1 MEIFKSNKEKK
12 ITYLVFGIYLIFLC
26 WLVLFKCA
34 ISIEDIPHFRG
45 VNLIPFYYNNENSV
59 HLKEVVYNIVVFIP
73 AGFYFTALFGKEKKL
88 TGVFITAI
96 LSLLFEITQWIF
108 SIGASDITDLIT
120 NTLGGI
126 CGLFLFILM
135 GKISYSRRMGIAN
148 LIGIVIELLGGGI
161 LVLLLIAN

>member
-1 MEIFKSNKEKK
+1 MTI
-12 ITYLVFGIYLIFLC
+12 GIYLIFLC

-73 AGFYFTALFGKEKKL
+73 AGFYFTALFGKDKKL

-120 NTLGGI
+120 NTLGGNLRTFPVYI
-126 CGLFLFILM
+126 NGKDFILSKN
-135 GKISYSRRMGIAN
+135 GHCKSYWNSN
-148 LIGIVIELLGGGI
+148 
-161 LVLLLIAN
+161 

>member
-1 MEIFKSNKEKK
+1 M
-12 ITYLVFGIYLIFLC
+12 
-26 WLVLFKCA
+26 
-34 ISIEDIPHFRG
+34 
-45 VNLIPFYYNNENSV
+45 
-59 HLKEVVYNIVVFIP
+59 
-73 AGFYFTALFGKEKKL
+73 

-135 GKISYSRRMGIAN
+135 GNISYSRRMGIAN

>member
-1 MEIFKSNKEKK
+1 M
-12 ITYLVFGIYLIFLC
+12 C